1 MNPAISFHAATTP
14 TQTSPNTYT
23 ADFNPAW
30 TIGTVPHGGF
40 VTAVFLRVVR
50 LHFDTTLKKQDQ
62 PYTLTLHLEFL
73 RRTQTGPANFVVKDV
88 KLGRQTSVVHV
99 TLSQDGRE
107 EVVGYVTNSNLSTEV
122 GVSFATKWELSPP
135 APTADVSK
143 FDSDNDRTWGERH
156 SWPFSDFRK
165 ATRGIRSMFPRGGQV
180 AQNIVDEWLC
190 LRNGENWTQEL
201 LGSIVDTFPQ
211 VLEHYVLGF
220 DPYSVEL
227 EKRLKPGELEKQM
240 SNNGAKMWYPT
251 ILLNLEVKKA
261 LPVEG
266 VKWLFVRLQAKQIKN
281 GRFDLEIIVMDA
293 DGDLV
298 ALSHHVCFAVGS
310 ERNLAVRRKDGEA
323 KL

>member
-1 MNPAISFHAATTP
+1 MDPSTSLQTATSAK
-14 TQTSPNTYT
+14 QIDAHTYT
-23 ADFNPAW
+23 ADFHPAW

-40 VTAVFLRVVR
+40 VTAAFLQVVR
-50 LHFDTTLKKQDQ
+50 LHFDTTLKKQKQ
-62 PYTLTLHLEFL
+62 PHTLSLHLEFL
-73 RRTQTGPANFVVKDV
+73 RRTQTGAAKFVVKDV

-107 EVVGYVTNSNLSTEV
+107 EVVGYVTNSNLSTET
-122 GVSFATKWELSPP
+122 GVTFATRWELSPP
-135 APTADVSK
+135 APAADVSK
-143 FDSDNDRTWGERH
+143 FDSDSEPNWGERH

-165 ATRGIRSMFPRGGQV
+165 ATRGIRSMFPRNGQV

-190 LRNGENWTQEL
+190 CRNGENWTQEM
-201 LGSIVDTFPQ
+201 LGSVVDTFPQ
-211 VLEHYVLGF
+211 VLEHYVIGY

-240 SNNGAKMWYPT
+240 SDSGAKMWYPT

-293 DGDLV
+293 EGDLV